1 MPLVPRACTASFWI
15 GRQLE
20 HGEPLIQPWLYA
32 GQSYMIWGKR
42 GSGKSQTL
50 LSTVFAGATG
60 TPFGKWAPTKKVR
73 TAFFDFEMS
82 QFDLQMRIG
91 EMVEHFGDP
100 GENMIAISTIDFP
113 QIHPLDTHAKAKYLL
128 AILDDF
134 KPDIIAIDNIQACV
148 SQSIK
153 SGDAFTALKP
163 VKAAIRERQICAIW
177 GHHAGFSDD
186 HHYGDSQLDF
196 GDAGTMKVEK
206 QPSPVDELKAS
217 ITVDKPFR
225 VIRGNAAEDIPQT
238 VVFRSGAID
247 LVESGKGSWQDSMN
261 ECGKAAERVEDA
273 LRNNQQKALAALTK
287 ALSSNG
293 YTDTDKHRVVA
304 VTVWREWCDMD
315 GLKEAAFRKAKQ
327 RLLERKIIIESGRT
341 VRQNRE

>member
-1 MPLVPRACTASFWI
+1 MAVPQWGPGPGISVFPAKPRADGGNGVDQAANELPADRTADHPERVGASLPRACTASFWI

-20 HGEPLIQPWLYA
+20 HGEPLIRPWLYA

-100 GENMIAISTIDFP
+100 GENLIAISTIDFP
-113 QIHPLDTHAKAKYLL
+113 QIHPLDTPAKAKYFL

-163 VKAAIRERQICAIW
+163 VNAAIRERQMCAIW

-186 HHYGDSQLDF
+186 HHYGDSQIDW
-196 GDAGTMKVEK
+196 GTAGTMKTEK
-206 QPSPVDELKAS
+206 GLSLRLRRPRNVVTRRVGQDRTYSERPILK
-217 ITVDKPFR
+217 VRHDR
-225 VIRGNAAEDIPQT
+225 
-238 VVFRSGAID
+238 RS
-247 LVESGKGSWQDSMN
+247 
-261 ECGKAAERVEDA
+261 
-273 LRNNQQKALAALTK
+273 ALA
-287 ALSSNG
+287 
-293 YTDTDKHRVVA
+293 HRV
-304 VTVWREWCDMD
+304 
-315 GLKEAAFRKAKQ
+315 
-327 RLLERKIIIESGRT
+327 SGRLSK
-341 VRQNRE
+341 